1 MDNYLHPEYKD
12 FEKHFV
18 AFIDILGFD
27 KRARTIRSQGDFK
40 AASLILFTLK
50 EEANRWQKSSELYEN
65 IQAIAVSDSIIVS
78 VPFRDIYGAYILI
91 AILHY
96 FQYNL
101 IATNFRTLVRGRV
114 EMGPLYHKDGIIFG
128 KAYSEAFTNEKE
140 ISGPPRITVASYIV
154 EEANKQ
160 GKLPEN
166 VGKINVLEYLNRD
179 KNDGEYFIDYLKPI
193 GASANLSK
201 SQQTIERKRL
211 MAFINS
217 QLKKYKDDDNIKSKY
232 EWLSNYLQKFKE
244 N

>member
-1 MDNYLHPEYKD
+1 MA
-12 FEKHFV
+12 FV
-18 AFIDILGFD
+18 DILGFD
-27 KRARTIRSQGDFK
+27 KHARTIRSPKDFK
-40 AASLILFTLK
+40 AVSLLLSTFK
-50 EEANRWQKSSELYEN
+50 EEANRWQKSSELYKN

-78 VPFRDIYGAYILI
+78 VPFRDIYGAFILI

-128 KAYSEAFTNEKE
+128 KAYSEAFANEQE

-166 VGKINVLEYLNRD
+166 AGKINVLEYLNRD

-193 GASANLSK
+193 GAAANLPQ
-201 SQQTIERKRL
+201 SQKTIERKNL
-211 MAFINS
+211 IYFVNA
-217 QLKKYKDDDNIKSKY
+217 QLNKYKDNDKIRSKY
-232 EWLSNYLQKFKE
+232 EWLSEYLQKFKD
-244 N
+244 